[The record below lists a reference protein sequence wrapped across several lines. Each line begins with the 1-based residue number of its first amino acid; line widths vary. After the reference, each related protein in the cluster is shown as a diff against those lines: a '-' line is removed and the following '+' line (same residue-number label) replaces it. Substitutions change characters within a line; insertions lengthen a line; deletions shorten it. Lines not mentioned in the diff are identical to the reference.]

1 MSKSD
6 NPFLD
11 MVREAFKTFE
21 EIPDTGT
28 FNIKH
33 KPRKEVLITQLETT
47 IDELVKLTYR
57 QAFEASVTEKGPRKF
72 DPVKSMDSGRA
83 LVREIVETKLN
94 QMMTE
99 FHASGE
105 KV

>member
-28 FNIKH
+28 FNIRNKS
-33 KPRKEVLITQLETT
+33 RKEMLITDLEDS
-47 IDELVKLTYR
+47 IEGLVKLTYR
-57 QAFEASVTEKGPRKF
+57 EAFEASFTEKGPRKF
-72 DPVKSMDSGRA
+72 DPDKQMDKGRA
-83 LVREIVETKLN
+83 LVREIVENKLN
-94 QMMTE
+94 QIMTTFRTE
-99 FHASGE
+99 GDKA
-105 KV
+105 

>member
-11 MVREAFKTFE
+11 MVCKAFKTFE
-21 EIPDTGT
+21 DIPDTGT

-33 KPRKEVLITQLETT
+33 KPRKEVLLTQLENT
-47 IDELVKLTYR
+47 IDELIKQTYR
-57 QAFEASVTEKGPRKF
+57 QAFEASVGEKGPRKF
-72 DPVKSMDSGRA
+72 DPVKSMDAGRA
-83 LVREIVETKLN
+83 LVRETVETKLN
-94 QMMTE
+94 QIMADFYE
-99 FHASGE
+99 SGE